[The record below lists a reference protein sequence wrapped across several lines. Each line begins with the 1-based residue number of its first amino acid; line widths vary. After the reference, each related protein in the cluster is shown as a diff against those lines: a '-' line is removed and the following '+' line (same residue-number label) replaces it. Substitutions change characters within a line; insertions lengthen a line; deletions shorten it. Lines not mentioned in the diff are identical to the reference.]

1 MIVLTA
7 VASRQLVANFA
18 MERMSGAVSLR
29 SQVPRQRRWQLIVL
43 PQNEAEAGAVS
54 VSVRRCIE
62 VCVDPFGVSVVTR
75 SMKES
80 CSRPDPLSASTRS
93 VGFNFHHRVVGR
105 INRRRP

>member
-18 MERMSGAVSLR
+18 MERMSGA
-29 SQVPRQRRWQLIVL
+29 
-43 PQNEAEAGAVS
+43 NEAEAGAVS